1 MLTPAFRKRTM
12 NRFRLLAV
20 IAVPVMIIQT
30 AQAQEKYERGIPDK
44 SGYSYLD
51 SYAALKDYI
60 DHSKYPNFRLGVAVA
75 AYDYINKGTEYKRS
89 NANFTE
95 VVAGNEM
102 KYASV
107 VGNDGSM
114 NFSTVKSF
122 VKAASDAGQ
131 NIYGHTLAW
140 HSQQNTT
147 FLNGLI
153 KDRPADRIKGD
164 TTAYVDFASKDF
176 RTQQSTGW
184 KADETQFGYTI
195 TFDNTDG
202 LHAKNPKKSTNY
214 WDVQYVAM
222 ENIPTEK
229 GGSCTMFI
237 TLRGSK
243 SGILHSRL
251 GDFGSGP
258 LANISFTTEWKEV
271 AVEYS
276 NTNAGSFLLL
286 QHGDFVGDIYIRRI
300 RFATRES
307 GLKKTE
313 ERRCLVIES
322 DERRSNA
329 WDNQFWI
336 VTAGFNQGQN
346 FSFSADIR
354 ADRPA
359 TVSTQIHGDPSN
371 YVSQGIGDL
380 RFSTDWQ
387 RVSLS
392 GTLSGSGKS
401 IAFNLNELADAN
413 RYYFDNVSFKVNGV
427 EKISNG
433 DLEGAGTD
441 SFRRKAK
448 GDSQV
453 AACQI
458 AERISY
464 VYFPSSIPLTEQEK
478 HDTLVWAMDRWI
490 SGMMEAC
497 NGKVKA
503 WDVVNEAISGG
514 WPDSEGVYPLQ
525 HGNPGTSGDFFWQD
539 HMGDLEYVRQ
549 AVRLARKYG
558 PADVK
563 LFINDYNLES
573 DWDSNAKLKSLIKWI
588 QRWEADGVTHID
600 GIGSQMHI
608 SCYMDAGT
616 QTSKKNGVENMLRLM
631 AESGK
636 LVRISELDM
645 GMVDASGND
654 VPTADMTEEMH
665 AKMAEYYEWIVRKYL
680 EIIPAAQQWGICQ
693 WCATDAPSYSGWRA
707 DTPVG
712 LWTLDGY
719 RKHAYAGF
727 AEGLGGVSY
736 TPVPSVL
743 SDAASETRIFDLL
756 GRPVIGK
763 AVWELPAG
771 TYIINGKTVRF

>member
-1 MLTPAFRKRTM
+1 MNCCKLFAAIAFSVI
-12 NRFRLLAV
+12 LAH
-20 IAVPVMIIQT
+20 T
-30 AQAQEKYERGIPDK
+30 ARAQQNYEKGIPGNPK
-44 SGYSYLD
+44 YSYLD
-51 SYAALKDYI
+51 NYDALKDYI
-60 DHSKYPNFRLGVAVA
+60 DRSKYPNFKLGVAVA
-75 AYDYINKGTEYKRS
+75 AYDYINKGTEYRRS

-114 NFSTVKSF
+114 NFSTVRSF

-153 KDRPADRIKGD
+153 KDKPADRIKGD
-164 TTAYVDFASKDF
+164 TTVYADFASKDF
-176 RTQQSTGW
+176 RTQQNTGW
-184 KADETQFGYTI
+184 KANETQFGYTI

-202 LHAKNPKKSTNY
+202 LHAKTKKRSSNY

-222 ENIPTEK
+222 ENIPTDK
-229 GGSCTMFI
+229 GGTCTMFI
-237 TLRGSK
+237 TLKGSG
-243 SGILHSRL
+243 SGKIHSKL
-251 GDFGSGP
+251 GDWNSGTEVMIP
-258 LANISFTTEWKEV
+258 FTTEWKEV
-271 AVEYS
+271 AVEYG
-276 NTNAGSFLLL
+276 NTIAGSFLLL

-300 RFATRES
+300 RFATKVP

-322 DERRSNA
+322 DERKSNA
-329 WDNQFWI
+329 WDNQFWV
-336 VTAGFNQGQN
+336 VTNGFSSRQTYT
-346 FSFSADIR
+346 FSADIR
-354 ADRPA
+354 ADKPA
-359 TVSTQIHGDPSN
+359 TVSTQIHNDPSN
-371 YVSQGIGDL
+371 YAGQGIGDL
-380 RFSTDWQ
+380 KFTTEWKH
-387 RVSLS
+387 VSVS
-392 GTLSGSGKS
+392 GSLPVSGKS

-413 RYYFDNVSFKVNGV
+413 RYYLDNVSFIVNGK
-427 EKISNG
+427 EKVANG
-433 DLEGAGTD
+433 DFEGTGTS

-448 GDSQV
+448 GDSRV
-453 AACQI
+453 SACTI
-458 AERISY
+458 TERISY
-464 VYFPSSIPLTEQEK
+464 VYFPSSIPLTDKEK

-490 SGMMEAC
+490 KGMMEAC

-514 WPDSEGVYPLQ
+514 WADSEGVYPLQ
-525 HGNPGTSGDFFWQD
+525 HGGSGSSSDFFWQD

-558 PADVK
+558 PANVK

-573 DWDSNAKLKSLIKWI
+573 DWDGNAKLKSLIKWI

-600 GIGSQMHI
+600 GIGSQMHV

-616 QTSKKNGVENMLRLM
+616 QASKRNGVENMLRLM
-631 AESGK
+631 AASGK

-665 AKMAEYYEWIVRKYL
+665 AKMADYYEWIVKKYL
-680 EIIPAAQQWGICQ
+680 EIIPVEQQWGICQ
-693 WCATDAPSYSGWRA
+693 WCATDAPEYSGWRA
-707 DTPVG
+707 GSPVG

-719 RKHAYAGF
+719 RKHAYGGF
-727 AEGLGGVSY
+727 VKGLGGVSY
-736 TPVPSVL
+736 SAVPGIPA
-743 SDAASETRIFDLL
+743 DIPSEMRIYDLL
-756 GRPVIGK
+756 GRPVQ
-763 AVWELPAG
+763 AESVSELPEG
-771 TYIINGKTVRF
+771 VYVIDGRIVKI